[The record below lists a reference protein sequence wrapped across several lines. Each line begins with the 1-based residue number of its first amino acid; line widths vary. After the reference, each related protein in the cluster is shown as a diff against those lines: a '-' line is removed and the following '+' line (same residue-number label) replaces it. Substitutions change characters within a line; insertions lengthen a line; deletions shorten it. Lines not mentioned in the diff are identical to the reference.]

1 MQLIADGV
9 TFPLKYFPDNVF
21 KIWLTESIIALLFVV
36 SKLDVS
42 AEIYDIKISARPFKI
57 QSKTF

>member
-9 TFPLKYFPDNVF
+9 TFPLKDFPDNVF
-21 KIWLTESIIALLFVV
+21 EIWFIESTIALLFMA

-42 AEIYDIKISARPFKI
+42 AEIHDTEISARPFKI
-57 QSKTF
+57 QSKSF